1 MKSLALKN
9 DYEFKCPL
17 FKKLAELSL
26 KIYVQEKIKEEKKKD
41 EQERKRKLV

>member
-1 MKSLALKN
+1 MKSLVLENYQFKNLELKR
-9 DYEFKCPL
+9 
-17 FKKLAELSL
+17 LAELAL